1 MPQYTTSSDL
11 DQKSDGNLQRYR
23 SQHEDVSNMLSS
35 TSLCERD
42 EIQGGAISKYM
53 STSEYDP
60 ANNLQATLTSYL
72 ETITKAN
79 HIKSNNESDK
89 IPYIQTQPHFRSSA
103 QIRMNSLSGNHL
115 PSQPS
120 GNNLDTSGVK
130 THTPVKD
137 MLSALIMTG
146 EGGTGD
152 RSQEVLP
159 LILH

>member
-1 MPQYTTSSDL
+1 LPEYSNSVDL
-11 DQKSDGNLQRYR
+11 DHKSDENLQRYR
-23 SQHEDVSNMLSS
+23 SQHEYVSNMLSS
-35 TSLCERD
+35 TSLGRRD

-60 ANNLQATLTSYL
+60 ANNLQSTLTSYL

-79 HIKSNNESDK
+79 HSKSNNDSDK
-89 IPYIQTQPHFRSSA
+89 IPHIQTQPHFRSSA

-120 GNNLDTSGVK
+120 GNNSNTSGMK
-130 THTPVKD
+130 THTPVKN

-146 EGGTGD
+146 EGGAGD
-152 RSQEVLP
+152 RTQEVLL
-159 LILH
+159 LI